1 MKTHVHNE
9 TDGSL
14 PVILLAGLCGG
25 LAEVI
30 WVQVYASLTTHSS
43 LEVAR
48 QVTASLL
55 PGMADAAFAPGLGVV
70 IHFALSVLV
79 ALVYAAVIWKPFVRQ
94 RGPAA
99 SVAVAAGVLASIWM
113 VNFLLVL
120 PIVNAA
126 FVTLLPYSVSLG
138 SKLLFGLAMA
148 SVLYTAQQ
156 AEAKSAAVH
165 TGKARRC

>member
-1 MKTHVHNE
+1 MTTPTHNE
-9 TDGSL
+9 TGSGL

-30 WVQVYASLTTHSS
+30 WVQVYAALTAHNSV
-43 LEVAR
+43 EVAR

-55 PGMADAAFAPGLGVV
+55 PNMADAAFAPGLGVA
-70 IHFALSVLV
+70 IHFALSLLV
-79 ALVYAAVIWKPFVRQ
+79 ALAYAVLIWTPFMRQ

-99 SVAVAAGVLASIWM
+99 SVAVAAGVLASIWI

-148 SVLYTAQQ
+148 GVLYTAQH
-156 AEAKSAAVH
+156 AEAKSAPEHA
-165 TGKARRC
+165 GKARRC

>member
-1 MKTHVHNE
+1 MKTFAHNE

-25 LAEVI
+25 LAEVV
-30 WVQVYASLTTHSS
+30 WVQVYAALTAHSS
-43 LEVAR
+43 VEVAR

-55 PGMADAAFAPGLGVV
+55 PSMADAAFAPVLGIA
-70 IHFALSVLV
+70 IHFALSLLV
-79 ALVYAAVIWKPFVRQ
+79 ALAYAALIWTPFMRR

-113 VNFLLVL
+113 VNFLVVL

-148 SVLYTAQQ
+148 GVLYTAQRTVQ
-156 AEAKSAAVH
+156 AGNVALHRSE
-165 TGKARRC
+165 